1 MIIRQLVNGLWN
13 VIADGYLYGNYH
25 AENFNG
31 NDRMTTF
38 TLCYSFKT
46 NRITKEREY
55 HNITCNAVGKDN
67 ERLIKLAKKNKAR
80 IIIMGT
86 SYKDPTEDNGVESYV
101 SVFTVFPIAILIQ
114 IWEQYLGLINRDKVL
129 EQVLSTDYSYVT
141 DEKKEDHMI

>member
-129 EQVLSTDYSYVT
+129 EQVLSTDYPNVT

>member
-1 MIIRQLVNGLWN
+1 MWN